1 MRIIGIT
8 GWSGAGKT
16 SLLVKILPVL
26 RAHGLTVST
35 IKHAHHA
42 FDVDVPGKDSHE
54 HRVAGASEVLISS
67 GRRFALMHE
76 LRDEDEWTL
85 EQLLAKL
92 TPVDLVI
99 VEGFKRG
106 PHPKIEVFRQV
117 NAKPALY
124 PGNATIKAVA
134 ADCPL
139 LDVARPVLAL
149 DDIKGIAAAMLA
161 HAVSVDDIKWGTADG
176 AAE

>member
-16 SLLVKILPVL
+16 VLLTKLIPLLIARGV
-26 RAHGLTVST
+26 TVST
-35 IKHAHHA
+35 LKHAHHN

-54 HRVAGASEVLISS
+54 HRKAGASEVLISS

-76 LRDEDEWTL
+76 LRGEAEWTL

-99 VEGFKRG
+99 VEGFKRA
-106 PHPKIEVFRQV
+106 PHPKIEVFRAA
-117 NAKPALY
+117 NGKPPLY
-124 PGNATIKAVA
+124 PDNASIVAVA
-134 ADCPL
+134 SDHTLPAPQPVFE
-139 LDVARPVLAL
+139 LDDIEGLAVAVLAHARPVAEVFP
-149 DDIKGIAAAMLA
+149 K
-161 HAVSVDDIKWGTADG
+161 VSQWHS
-176 AAE
+176 